1 MPSPNTLPTATGE
14 CGKSW
19 KWYVSRRFS
28 GRLYVHDSETKTSY
42 WLDDVCLGFKKYN
55 KYLADS
61 RPEQKAGG
69 SGDETD
75 SLQARYQPL
84 CRDFR
89 RGCCRRKSCRFRH
102 EVSHGAPVR
111 EKYAAADAAPV
122 PPLRGHHYCEAVLGI
137 CEDYARGYCR
147 RGEDCPLRHEEVP
160 LGDCKH
166 FFIHRTCKYG
176 DTCKFRHGT
185 LSNAKFDAAAE
196 TQPRYCRRGQAC
208 HLWHEETEAAHVCDV
223 PRRVCRHFVRGTC
236 RFGDRCKYRHVT
248 LSDEMDAA
256 SEMQ

>member
-102 EVSHGAPVR
+102 EVSHGAPVP

-122 PPLRGHHYCEAVLGI
+122 PPLRGQCRDWHRYRCYCEAVLGI

-166 FFIHRTCKYG
+166 FSYTVRASMGTHASFGMGPSRMRSLMPLQRRSHAIADVAKPATCG
-176 DTCKFRHGT
+176 M
-185 LSNAKFDAAAE
+185 
-196 TQPRYCRRGQAC
+196 RRQKQ
-208 HLWHEETEAAHVCDV
+208 LMYV
-223 PRRVCRHFVRGTC
+223 TC
-236 RFGDRCKYRHVT
+236 RGGFAGS
-248 LSDEMDAA
+248 LSAVRAGLGTDA
-256 SEMQ
+256 STDM